1 MGEGRLGGGLCRLRH
16 RPVLQW
22 AVVGCEDGIGIG
34 WMVVLV
40 VEGVMVIVAL
50 VNGEGVCRSR
60 VAFCNSHFG
69 IVVSGLGGWWL
80 R

>member
-1 MGEGRLGGGLCRLRH
+1 MGEGRLGGGLCRLR
-16 RPVLQW
+16 RRLVLRW
-22 AVVGCEDGIGIG
+22 AVVGCGDGIGIG
-34 WMVVLV
+34 LMVVWV
-40 VEGVMVIVAL
+40 VEEVMMTVAL
-50 VNGEGVCRSR
+50 VDGEGVCRSL